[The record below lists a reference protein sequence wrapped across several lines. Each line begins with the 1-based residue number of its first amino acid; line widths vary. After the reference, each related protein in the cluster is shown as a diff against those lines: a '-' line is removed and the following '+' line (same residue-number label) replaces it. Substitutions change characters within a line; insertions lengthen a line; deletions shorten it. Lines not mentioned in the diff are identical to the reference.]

1 MHIRNELYLLKQ
13 KIRHAHTDQ
22 RKADVVILILGKGIQ
37 EQRLS
42 QVLKTITI
50 LIKGSNQQEIII
62 LSIYVTNNI
71 FKIQRKIGR
80 TVRWNRWIVGDLSI
94 LFLIIDVITISRQKV
109 GKDIKDL
116 DKTMNHLIY
125 GPFYPTAVEYM
136 FFKSI
141 HAVFFILGYKTSLN
155 KFRIQVLQRIFLT
168 AKELN

>member
-71 FKIQRKIGR
+71 FKIQRKIGS

-141 HAVFFILGYKTSLN
+141 HAVFFKVDYSRL
-155 KFRIQVLQRIFLT
+155 
-168 AKELN
+168 